1 VQHAA
6 CRVKHWV
13 KRMAQCSIP
22 CRAAVAVS
30 SPAALPAFGATPS
43 VGKVMELIGR
53 RRASDVHYRDIQGE

>member
-1 VQHAA
+1 
-6 CRVKHWV
+6 
-13 KRMAQCSIP
+13 MAQCSIP